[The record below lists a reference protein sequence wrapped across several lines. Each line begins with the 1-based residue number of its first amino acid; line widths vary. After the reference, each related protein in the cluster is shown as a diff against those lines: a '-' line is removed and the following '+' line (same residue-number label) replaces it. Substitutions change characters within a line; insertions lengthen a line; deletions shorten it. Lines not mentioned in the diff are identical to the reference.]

1 MKFAYQARLVVGTL
15 LVAAPAIA
23 APNTAPDLDPG
34 LALGLELV
42 LAPLVESEVP
52 AAAGP
57 VETERGWVVERAD
70 NVCGLDDPR
79 MLSYPARVEYDALL
93 ASTAEIKRIREEGI
107 DPGSST
113 GIQLRQQA
121 VDRVRRAC
129 DKVRRNNG
137 HCSVWK
143 RISHRD
149 GRTIPDITEAA
160 KGEL

>member
-1 MKFAYQARLVVGTL
+1 MKFAHQARLVAAALIVASPALASPSTAPEVPLGID
-15 LVAAPAIA
+15 LVLTPLIDCGAPAGDA
-23 APNTAPDLDPG
+23 T
-34 LALGLELV
+34 
-42 LAPLVESEVP
+42 SEV
-52 AAAGP
+52 
-57 VETERGWVVERAD
+57 ERGWVVERSD
-70 NVCGLDDPR
+70 NVCGLEDAR
-79 MLSYPARVEYDALL
+79 MLSYPARVEYDTLL
-93 ASTAEIKRIREEGI
+93 ASTAEMKRIREEGI

-113 GIQLRQQA
+113 GIQLREQA

-149 GRTIPDITEAA
+149 GRSIPDITEAA